1 MAEFILPLQHLP
13 LLGTLWP
20 GDRNALSPLAEYG
33 TPQERDEIKESLAG
47 LAVMEPHG
55 AIDVRFHHVMSV
67 LDDPE
72 RFVSLDIITSGDMK
86 SLETYFSTDKV
97 SVVSLISGES
107 GEVQVRENTGLEDF
121 FSSEDF
127 DGIPNNELTPADVTM
142 SHPEAWIAAAIFDG
156 ERRSA
161 YAAVTLAGTGNELI
175 LEPLVHDP
183 ASIQR
188 TFAFSELKPEDNF
201 FINLLE
207 GFGGMDRTDVDL
219 VGIGGHLQSLQ
230 AKGIIQRSG
239 SGHTI
244 TEQMLPMIRRTL
256 ISDRMTMVRTGWI
269 DGTGRMVSESALCIR
284 ADGSLLW
291 FIAADAHP
299 DRILLKYL
307 SADHEKTILTNVLG
321 DPACSLSGIT
331 VPARTAHPPIRMFCP
346 QCGAHLSAGKKFCS
360 VCGAKT

>member
-121 FSSEDF
+121 FSS
-127 DGIPNNELTPADVTM
+127 
-142 SHPEAWIAAAIFDG
+142 
-156 ERRSA
+156 
-161 YAAVTLAGTGNELI
+161 
-175 LEPLVHDP
+175 
-183 ASIQR
+183 
-188 TFAFSELKPEDNF
+188 
-201 FINLLE
+201 
-207 GFGGMDRTDVDL
+207 
-219 VGIGGHLQSLQ
+219 
-230 AKGIIQRSG
+230 
-239 SGHTI
+239 
-244 TEQMLPMIRRTL
+244 
-256 ISDRMTMVRTGWI
+256 
-269 DGTGRMVSESALCIR
+269 
-284 ADGSLLW
+284 
-291 FIAADAHP
+291 
-299 DRILLKYL
+299 
-307 SADHEKTILTNVLG
+307 
-321 DPACSLSGIT
+321 
-331 VPARTAHPPIRMFCP
+331 
-346 QCGAHLSAGKKFCS
+346 
-360 VCGAKT
+360 